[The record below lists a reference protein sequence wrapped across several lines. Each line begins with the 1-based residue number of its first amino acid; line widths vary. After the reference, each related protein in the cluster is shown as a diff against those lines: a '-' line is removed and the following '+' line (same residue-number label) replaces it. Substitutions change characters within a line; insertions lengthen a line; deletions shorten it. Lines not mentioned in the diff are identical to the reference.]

1 MGLFDAK
8 AVDFKS
14 LEVEEPLQTS
24 SALGKGFASSG
35 GVAQAVVKVINEM
48 RPDMEVKTVKAE
60 GLAECKKMLMMAKA
74 GRYDGYLLEGM
85 ACPGGC
91 VGGAA
96 YFQMYE
102 RLQWTYKRYGPFR
115 IKRSYRNTIQRLL
128 RINNIGGLEMK
139 LKTKQITV
147 TAVMIALSI
156 VVIQFIK
163 APLMIAGQSVA
174 ISGAL
179 INLIL
184 IIDTLY
190 CGLVSGVILS
200 VIIPVF
206 SFILTQSPLISAVP
220 VILPCIMIGNIVFV
234 LLPGL

>member
-1 MGLFDAK
+1 
-8 AVDFKS
+8 
-14 LEVEEPLQTS
+14 
-24 SALGKGFASSG
+24 
-35 GVAQAVVKVINEM
+35 
-48 RPDMEVKTVKAE
+48 
-60 GLAECKKMLMMAKA
+60 
-74 GRYDGYLLEGM
+74 
-85 ACPGGC
+85 
-91 VGGAA
+91 
-96 YFQMYE
+96 
-102 RLQWTYKRYGPFR
+102 
-115 IKRSYRNTIQRLL
+115 
-128 RINNIGGLEMK
+128 MK

-220 VILPCIMIGNIVFV
+220 VILPCIVFV
-234 LLPGL
+234 LFAWFVRNKKIELNLLPLSLVVGSIAKAGIMTLLIVQWAIPQFGASLAPKMVTMAKVTYSTTQLVAALFGSFLAIIIWPIVRVAVKGIK

>member
-1 MGLFDAK
+1 
-8 AVDFKS
+8 
-14 LEVEEPLQTS
+14 
-24 SALGKGFASSG
+24 
-35 GVAQAVVKVINEM
+35 
-48 RPDMEVKTVKAE
+48 
-60 GLAECKKMLMMAKA
+60 
-74 GRYDGYLLEGM
+74 
-85 ACPGGC
+85 
-91 VGGAA
+91 
-96 YFQMYE
+96 
-102 RLQWTYKRYGPFR
+102 
-115 IKRSYRNTIQRLL
+115 
-128 RINNIGGLEMK
+128 MK

-206 SFILTQSPLISAVP
+206 FNTESTYLSSSCYTSMHHDWKHCFRSFCLVCKKQKNRT
-220 VILPCIMIGNIVFV
+220 
-234 LLPGL
+234 

>member
-1 MGLFDAK
+1 
-8 AVDFKS
+8 
-14 LEVEEPLQTS
+14 
-24 SALGKGFASSG
+24 
-35 GVAQAVVKVINEM
+35 
-48 RPDMEVKTVKAE
+48 
-60 GLAECKKMLMMAKA
+60 
-74 GRYDGYLLEGM
+74 
-85 ACPGGC
+85 
-91 VGGAA
+91 
-96 YFQMYE
+96 
-102 RLQWTYKRYGPFR
+102 
-115 IKRSYRNTIQRLL
+115 
-128 RINNIGGLEMK
+128 MK

-190 CGLVSGVILS
+190 CGLVSGIILS

-220 VILPCIMIGNIVFV
+220 VILPCIMIGNIVELN
-234 LLPGL
+234 LLPLSLVVGSIAKAGIMTLLIVQWAIPQFGASLAPKMVTMAKVTYSTTQLVAALFGSFLAIIIWPIVRVAVKGIK

>member
-1 MGLFDAK
+1 
-8 AVDFKS
+8 
-14 LEVEEPLQTS
+14 
-24 SALGKGFASSG
+24 
-35 GVAQAVVKVINEM
+35 
-48 RPDMEVKTVKAE
+48 
-60 GLAECKKMLMMAKA
+60 
-74 GRYDGYLLEGM
+74 
-85 ACPGGC
+85 
-91 VGGAA
+91 
-96 YFQMYE
+96 
-102 RLQWTYKRYGPFR
+102 
-115 IKRSYRNTIQRLL
+115 
-128 RINNIGGLEMK
+128 MK

-190 CGLVSGVILS
+190 CGLVSGIILS

-234 LLPGL
+234 LFAWFVRNKKIELNLLPLSLTKPITSVVYPSLGRYRGSLQSLKAYLPCFASFISPKNDLKEPSTSLRICCAILEFNAL

>member
-1 MGLFDAK
+1 
-8 AVDFKS
+8 
-14 LEVEEPLQTS
+14 
-24 SALGKGFASSG
+24 
-35 GVAQAVVKVINEM
+35 
-48 RPDMEVKTVKAE
+48 
-60 GLAECKKMLMMAKA
+60 
-74 GRYDGYLLEGM
+74 
-85 ACPGGC
+85 
-91 VGGAA
+91 
-96 YFQMYE
+96 
-102 RLQWTYKRYGPFR
+102 
-115 IKRSYRNTIQRLL
+115 
-128 RINNIGGLEMK
+128 MK

-190 CGLVSGVILS
+190 CGLVSGIILS

-234 LLPGL
+234 LFAWFVRNKKIELNLLPLSLNCKSRNNDTTYCTVGNPTVWCFTCSKNGYNGKSYIFYNTVSCCTFWFIPCYYHLANRKSCSKRNKIRIFM

>member
-1 MGLFDAK
+1 
-8 AVDFKS
+8 
-14 LEVEEPLQTS
+14 
-24 SALGKGFASSG
+24 
-35 GVAQAVVKVINEM
+35 
-48 RPDMEVKTVKAE
+48 
-60 GLAECKKMLMMAKA
+60 
-74 GRYDGYLLEGM
+74 
-85 ACPGGC
+85 
-91 VGGAA
+91 
-96 YFQMYE
+96 
-102 RLQWTYKRYGPFR
+102 
-115 IKRSYRNTIQRLL
+115 
-128 RINNIGGLEMK
+128 MK

-184 IIDTLY
+184 IIDALY
-190 CGLVSGVILS
+190 CGLVSGIILS

>member
-1 MGLFDAK
+1 
-8 AVDFKS
+8 
-14 LEVEEPLQTS
+14 
-24 SALGKGFASSG
+24 
-35 GVAQAVVKVINEM
+35 
-48 RPDMEVKTVKAE
+48 
-60 GLAECKKMLMMAKA
+60 
-74 GRYDGYLLEGM
+74 
-85 ACPGGC
+85 
-91 VGGAA
+91 
-96 YFQMYE
+96 
-102 RLQWTYKRYGPFR
+102 
-115 IKRSYRNTIQRLL
+115 
-128 RINNIGGLEMK
+128 MK

-234 LLPGL
+234 LFAWFVRNKKIELNLLPLSLVVGSIAKAGIMTLWCFTCSKNGYNGKSYIFYNTVSCCTFWFIPCYYHLANRKSCSKRNKIRIFM

>member
-1 MGLFDAK
+1 
-8 AVDFKS
+8 
-14 LEVEEPLQTS
+14 
-24 SALGKGFASSG
+24 
-35 GVAQAVVKVINEM
+35 
-48 RPDMEVKTVKAE
+48 
-60 GLAECKKMLMMAKA
+60 
-74 GRYDGYLLEGM
+74 
-85 ACPGGC
+85 
-91 VGGAA
+91 
-96 YFQMYE
+96 
-102 RLQWTYKRYGPFR
+102 
-115 IKRSYRNTIQRLL
+115 
-128 RINNIGGLEMK
+128 MK

-190 CGLVSGVILS
+190 CGLVS
-200 VIIPVF
+200 
-206 SFILTQSPLISAVP
+206 LTQSPLISAVP

-234 LLPGL
+234 LFAWFVRNKKIELNLLPLSLVVGSIAKAGIMTLLIVQWAIPQFGASLAPKMVTMAKVTYSTTQLVAALFGSFLAIIIWPIVRVAVKGIK

>member
-1 MGLFDAK
+1 
-8 AVDFKS
+8 
-14 LEVEEPLQTS
+14 
-24 SALGKGFASSG
+24 
-35 GVAQAVVKVINEM
+35 
-48 RPDMEVKTVKAE
+48 
-60 GLAECKKMLMMAKA
+60 
-74 GRYDGYLLEGM
+74 
-85 ACPGGC
+85 
-91 VGGAA
+91 
-96 YFQMYE
+96 
-102 RLQWTYKRYGPFR
+102 
-115 IKRSYRNTIQRLL
+115 
-128 RINNIGGLEMK
+128 MK

-234 LLPGL
+234 LFAWFVRNKKIELNLLPLSLVVGSIAKAGIMTLLIVQWAIPQFGGYNGKSYIFYNTVSCCTFWFIPCYYHLANRKSCSKRNKIRIFM